1 MIEVLCEACGK
12 RYRVDETRM
21 KGDVARVACKACGK
35 MLTVRR
41 PRPAGEEP
49 PSPPPTAEGIGE
61 VGAGPP
67 GAEPEPQA
75 AAAAPAWE
83 EPFSAS
89 TYPRTRPRF
98 GIFGKTLAFMLV
110 VGIVPFVFFWF
121 VTFRESSARMRAD
134 AEAILVE
141 AGKGL
146 SDRLDAWTQSNFA
159 VLRMAAAMPEIRS
172 MNREQQEPLLRAI
185 AREYP
190 WMYLVFTVGPDGMN
204 VGRSDREPLVS
215 YADRQYVK
223 DALSGRQMAWQ
234 TVIGRTSNVPALV
247 IAVPVREGE
256 RVTGVVAAA
265 MTVEEISRH
274 IAAWKRGGTGS
285 AFLLDEQG
293 FVIAHPAKHRVLRRE
308 NLESHPLVAEFRKKG
323 WTTLT
328 ASFTDESGRP
338 QIGHARKTNLG
349 WVLALVQEEAEVFE
363 SLSLLQHFAYALL
376 AITALFAAVVAW
388 FAARGL
394 IRPILHLTQAAER
407 MSLGDLDVKIDVRS
421 TDEIGILAQ
430 AIERLQTSLALAIAR
445 LKKKR

>member
-35 MLTVRR
+35 MLTVRK
-41 PRPAGEEP
+41 PRPAEEA
-49 PSPPPTAEGIGE
+49 PPPPPPPPAEAVAE
-61 VGAGPP
+61 VGTESP
-67 GAEPEPQA
+67 GAGSEPEA
-75 AAAAPAWE
+75 AAAAWE
-83 EPFSAS
+83 EPFSESA
-89 TYPRTRPRF
+89 YPRTRPRF

-110 VGIVPFVFFWF
+110 VGIVPLVLFWF

-172 MNREQQEPLLRAI
+172 MNRERQEPLLRAI

-223 DALSGRQMAWQ
+223 DALAGRQMAWQ

-256 RVTGVVAAA
+256 RVTGVMAAA
-265 MTVEEISRH
+265 ITVEEISRH
-274 IAAWKRGGTGS
+274 ITAWKRGGTGS

-293 FVIAHPAKHRVLRRE
+293 FVIAHPARHRVQRRE
-308 NLESHPLVAEFRKKG
+308 NLESHPLIAEFRKKG

-328 ASFTDESGRP
+328 ASFTDETGRP
-338 QIGHARKTNLG
+338 QLGHARKTGLG
-349 WVLALVQEEAEVFE
+349 WVLALAQEEAEVFE
-363 SLSLLQHFAYALL
+363 ALSLLRHFAYALL
-376 AITALFAAVVAW
+376 AITALLAAVVAW

-394 IRPILHLTQAAER
+394 IRPILQLTQAAER

-421 TDEIGILAQ
+421 ADEIGILAL
-430 AIERLQTSLALAIAR
+430 AIERLQTSLALAIQR

>member
-1 MIEVLCEACGK
+1 MIDVLCASCGK

-21 KGDVARVACKACGK
+21 KVDVAQVACKACGK
-35 MLTVRR
+35 LLTVRK
-41 PRPAGEEP
+41 PRPPAQEPSAP
-49 PSPPPTAEGIGE
+49 PSDASAPEVQTAP
-61 VGAGPP
+61 ALP
-67 GAEPEPQA
+67 ASEPQA
-75 AAAAPAWE
+75 PDAAPARDAA
-83 EPFSAS
+83 FSDAA
-89 TYPRTRPRF
+89 YPRSRPRF
-98 GIFGKTLAFMLV
+98 GIFGKTLVFMLL
-110 VGIVPFVFFWF
+110 VGIVPFALFWW

-172 MNREQQEPLLRAI
+172 MNRGQQEPLLRAI

-204 VGRSDREPLVS
+204 VARSDREGLVS

-223 DALSGRQMAWQ
+223 DVLAGRQMAWQ

-247 IAVPVREGE
+247 IAVPVRDGE
-256 RVTGVVAAA
+256 RIVGVVAAA

-274 IAAWKRGGTGS
+274 IAAWKRGGTGG

-293 FVIAHPAKHRVLRRE
+293 FVIAHPEKHRVLKRE
-308 NLESHPLVAEFRKKG
+308 NLGGHPLVAEFKKKG

-328 ASFTDESGRP
+328 ASFTDETGRP
-338 QIGHARKTNLG
+338 QLGHARKTGLG
-349 WVLALVQEEAEVFE
+349 WVLALVQEEAEVYE
-363 SLSLLQHFAYALL
+363 ELTLLRHFAYALL
-376 AITALFAAVVAW
+376 AITALLAAVVAW
-388 FAARGL
+388 FAARSL

-407 MSLGDLDVKIDVRS
+407 MSLGDLNVKIEVRS
-421 TDEIGILAQ
+421 ADEIGILAQ

-445 LKKKR
+445 LRKKR

>member
-1 MIEVLCEACGK
+1 MIDVLCDACGK

-21 KGDVARVACKACGK
+21 KADTVRVACKACGK
-35 MLTVRR
+35 LLTVRR
-41 PRPAGEEP
+41 PRPEEEA
-49 PSPPPTAEGIGE
+49 PPPHPEDAPGAKPGPLAAD
-61 VGAGPP
+61 AGPE
-67 GAEPEPQA
+67 ALPE
-75 AAAAPAWE
+75 APAWE
-83 EPFSAS
+83 EPFSEAA
-89 TYPRTRPRF
+89 YPRSRPRF
-98 GIFGKTLAFMLV
+98 GIFGKTLAFMLLVGV
-110 VGIVPFVFFWF
+110 VPLALFGA

-134 AEAILVE
+134 AEAVLVE

-146 SDRLDAWTQSNFA
+146 ADRLDAWTQANFA

-185 AREYP
+185 GREYP

-223 DALSGRQMAWQ
+223 DALAGRQMAWQ

-247 IAVPVREGE
+247 IAVPIREGE
-256 RVTGVVAAA
+256 RTTGVMAAA
-265 MTVEEISRH
+265 MTVEDISRH
-274 IAAWKRGGTGS
+274 IAAWKRGDTGT

-293 FVIAHPAKHRVLRRE
+293 FVLAHPAKHLVQKRE
-308 NLESHPLVAEFRKKG
+308 NLAQHPLVAEFRKKG

-338 QIGHARKTNLG
+338 QLGHARKTGLG
-349 WVLALVQEEAEVFE
+349 WVLALGQDEAEVFE
-363 SLSLLQHFAYALL
+363 GLTLLRQFAYALL
-376 AITALFAAVVAW
+376 AITALLAAVVAW

-407 MSLGDLDVKIDVRS
+407 MSLGDLNVKIEVRS
-421 TDEIGILAQ
+421 SDEIGILAQ